1 MFNRANTEPQ
11 GPIQTLLPLRCL
23 CLDCTRPITGGE
35 GHLRAHV
42 RHNHDGKNLK
52 RCSECWKLGT
62 YNTFKTH
69 SKTCG
74 KPTKLPAQIGWPCGY
89 CQHLSNTIDEC
100 VEHILTHQG
109 WTKPSIE
116 WRIRN
121 QLLGLLNSPWYLSV
135 PDEVRIWVERGRIFQ
150 LPLEFAEKKI
160 RYNRLVCT
168 LTFPDLPITGE
179 SIAAVFREVM
189 TA

>member
-1 MFNRANTEPQ
+1 
-11 GPIQTLLPLRCL
+11 
-23 CLDCTRPITGGE
+23 
-35 GHLRAHV
+35 
-42 RHNHDGKNLK
+42 
-52 RCSECWKLGT
+52 
-62 YNTFKTH
+62 
-69 SKTCG
+69 
-74 KPTKLPAQIGWPCGY
+74 
-89 CQHLSNTIDEC
+89 
-100 VEHILTHQG
+100 
-109 WTKPSIE
+109 
-116 WRIRN
+116 
-121 QLLGLLNSPWYLSV
+121 V